1 MVVVAVSCS
10 DGSCGGQLWVVEVV
24 SWWWCSVG
32 GCFGGHLW
40 VVEVV
45 SFLYILWSGV
55 GSCGGQVCVV
65 RVIGGG

>member
-1 MVVVAVSCS
+1 MAVSCS
-10 DGSCGGQLWVVEVV
+10 DGCCGGQLWVVEVV
-24 SWWWCSVG
+24 SWWWLWCSVG
-32 GCFGGHLW
+32 DSYGGHLW